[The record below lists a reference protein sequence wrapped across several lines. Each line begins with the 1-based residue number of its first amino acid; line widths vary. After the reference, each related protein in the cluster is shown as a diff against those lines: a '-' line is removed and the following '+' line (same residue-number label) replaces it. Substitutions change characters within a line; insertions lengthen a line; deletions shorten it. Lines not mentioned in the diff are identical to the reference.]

1 MKPEG
6 ILIEVDGRPAIRFER
21 RYPQNIERVWKAV
34 TGPDEMAQWFPSN
47 VEGERAEGAELAFVD
62 GAQRAAA
69 KEAGQPTRADGP
81 IFRGSVI
88 ACDPPSRFVFTWG
101 GERLHFELI
110 PDRKGTRLTFT
121 HVLSHESV
129 AARNGAGWHVCLE
142 ALDRLL
148 GLGDDQGTDSF
159 AVYDDYVDRVG
170 PSLGVSSVDGT
181 MSWERATHVDADRV
195 RSAVTDLEEIE
206 EWAGEKVDTQ
216 RLHWEVEPAENWTL
230 YRLAHRDAGHDAE
243 VAAIWHA
250 RLLQLDMY
258 LAAGEPIPADHER
271 FVERYAAVVQT

>member
-6 ILIEVDGRPAIRFER
+6 IVIEVDGGPALRFER

-34 TGPDEMAQWFPSN
+34 TDKDEMAQWFPSN
-47 VEGERAEGAELAFVD
+47 VEGERAKGAALAFVD
-62 GAQRAAA
+62 DAQRAAA

-88 ACDPPSRFVFTWG
+88 AFDPPNRFVFTWG
-101 GERLHFELI
+101 GERLHFELA
-110 PDRKGTRLTFT
+110 PDREGTRLTFT
-121 HVLSHESV
+121 HVFSHESV

-148 GLGDDQGTDSF
+148 GVDQRETDPF
-159 AVYDDYVDRVG
+159 AVYDDYVDRIG

-181 MSWERATHVDADRV
+181 MTWERATHVDADRV
-195 RSAVTDLEEIE
+195 RSAVTEPEEIE
-206 EWAGEKVDTQ
+206 VWAGEKVDTES
-216 RLHWEVEPAENWTL
+216 LNWDIEPLEIGTV

-243 VAAIWHA
+243 VAATWHA

-258 LAAGEPIPADHER
+258 LAAGEPLPVDSDR
-271 FVERYAAVVQT
+271 FVARYTDVVQT